1 MVQWGRVCQ
10 GATTQYAGHIGSGW
24 PWSATAYPYTLVASL
39 KAELWSLVLFGISK
53 EYKYCKQRNPHI
65 NRCFLQKLN
74 LYVPHVFLTVFFC
87 HVCKFHQPEAGL
99 NMALRITI
107 DLTDTRVLVG
117 IGGVAF
123 CIIIACII
131 CCCCYVKKKRRTRQQ
146 SVEELADAGKTRK
159 GMLHV
164 NIYAITL
171 FNSIHYDMNW
181 TK

>member
-1 MVQWGRVCQ
+1 
-10 GATTQYAGHIGSGW
+10 
-24 PWSATAYPYTLVASL
+24 
-39 KAELWSLVLFGISK
+39 
-53 EYKYCKQRNPHI
+53 
-65 NRCFLQKLN
+65 
-74 LYVPHVFLTVFFC
+74 
-87 HVCKFHQPEAGL
+87 
-99 NMALRITI
+99 MALRITI

-171 FNSIHYDMNW
+171 FNSIHYDMN
-181 TK
+181 